1 MYISGVLPCKF
12 HNSAF
17 KSKLDKPGFSM
28 PHRQAKAE
36 KNHMK
41 SDPIS

>member
-17 KSKLDKPGFSM
+17 KSKLDKARILYATQTG
-28 PHRQAKAE
+28 QG
-36 KNHMK
+36 
-41 SDPIS
+41 

>member
-12 HNSAF
+12 HDFAF
-17 KSKLDKPGFSM
+17 KANWIKPGFSM

-41 SDPIS
+41 SDQI